1 MSSILRDERVGR
13 VSDPGRNPSMWE
25 PKERYD
31 HEVAPGT

>member
-13 VSDPGRNPSMWE
+13 KDPGRNPSMWE